1 MLISQSQ
8 LFGEATAFLNEMD
21 RLEYDD
27 YENIY
32 PATMVNI
39 THNPRLSKDLIQL
52 ESFLQYGQLNGID
65 DGGYA
70 IYRVCEAN
78 EVPLDNLAFT
88 VHEENL
94 YIDPMLLNTCI
105 DLSESNFEIFI
116 SPISSD
122 SIFYTRLT
130 EALQYDMAYDG
141 YENSPNL
148 QAYVNESILDTA
160 RTKVESGA
168 KKVKGAVS
176 GGVKEVAGKLASI
189 RKQISEKTKKLW
201 SSTGTAKVAIKRQID
216 KLKGALKALGQK
228 AGHLKDAAVSKV
240 KSIGSSIGNKASGA
254 ASAVKGTAR
263 TVGNKISSAASSVGN
278 AAGSAKDTISNKAS
292 SAADYIGDKAKAVK
306 QTASNAVDSIKNKI
320 G

>member
-94 YIDPMLLNTCI
+94 YIDPILLNTCV

-189 RKQISEKTKKLW
+189 RKQIAEKTKKLW

-216 KLKGALKALGQK
+216 KLKGAFKALSTK

-240 KSIGSSIGNKASGA
+240 RSIGSSIKS
-254 ASAVKGTAR
+254 T
-263 TVGNKISSAASSVGN
+263 ASSVKN
-278 AAGSAKDTISNKAS
+278 TVSNKAS
-292 SAADYIGDKAKAVK
+292 SAADYISDKARAAK
-306 QTASNAVDSIKNKI
+306 QTASDAVNSVKNQFS
-320 G
+320 

>member
-189 RKQISEKTKKLW
+189 RKQIAEKTKKLW
-201 SSTGTAKVAIKRQID
+201 SSTGTAKIAIKRQID
-216 KLKGALKALGQK
+216 KLKGAFKALSAK

-240 KSIGSSIGNKASGA
+240 RSIGSSIKS
-254 ASAVKGTAR
+254 T
-263 TVGNKISSAASSVGN
+263 ASSVKN
-278 AAGSAKDTISNKAS
+278 TVSNKAS
-292 SAADYIGDKAKAVK
+292 SAADYISDKARAAK
-306 QTASNAVDSIKNKI
+306 QTASDVVDSVKNKFS
-320 G
+320 

>member
-32 PATMVNI
+32 PASMVNI

-52 ESFLQYGQLNGID
+52 ESFLQYGQLNDID

-189 RKQISEKTKKLW
+189 RKQIAEKTKKLW

-216 KLKGALKALGQK
+216 KLKGAFKALGQK

-240 KSIGSSIGNKASGA
+240 RSIGSSIGSKASSVANTISSKASGA
-254 ASAVKGTAR
+254 ASAVKD
-263 TVGNKISSAASSVGN
+263 

-292 SAADYIGDKAKAVK
+292 SAADYIGDKARAAK
-306 QTASNAVDSIKNKI
+306 QTASDAVDSVKNKI

>member
-94 YIDPMLLNTCI
+94 YIDPILLNTCI

-189 RKQISEKTKKLW
+189 RKQIAEKTKKLW

-216 KLKGALKALGQK
+216 KLKGAFKALSTK

-240 KSIGSSIGNKASGA
+240 RSIGSSIKS
-254 ASAVKGTAR
+254 T
-263 TVGNKISSAASSVGN
+263 ASSVKN
-278 AAGSAKDTISNKAS
+278 TVSNKAS
-292 SAADYIGDKAKAVK
+292 SAADYISDKARAAK
-306 QTASNAVDSIKNKI
+306 QTASDAVNSVKNKFS
-320 G
+320 

>member
-130 EALQYDMAYDG
+130 EALQFDMAYDG

-189 RKQISEKTKKLW
+189 RKQIAEKTQKLW
-201 SSTGTAKVAIKRQID
+201 NSTGTAKVAIKRQID
-216 KLKGALKALGQK
+216 KLKGAFKALGQK

-240 KSIGSSIGNKASGA
+240 RSIGSSIGNKASSVANTIKNKASGA
-254 ASAVKGTAR
+254 AS
-263 TVGNKISSAASSVGN
+263 
-278 AAGSAKDTISNKAS
+278 AAGSAKDTISNKVS
-292 SAADYIGDKAKAVK
+292 SAADYIGDKARAAK
-306 QTASNAVDSIKNKI
+306 QTASDAVDSVRNKI